1 MPRSLAKRFSKNNR
15 FQEKITPFVAHY
27 LYSLW
32 TSRHTQRLSY
42 AASKFLPPKIS
53 VHSNWLI
60 SNCQTHLAYKYCH
73 WLISI
78 STGSIVNLLRMKTD
92 YHWLIPNDP
101 IHAGYTNFH
110 WLISISTNP
119 IVKLL
124 KMNIN
129 CYWIISNDPTHIS
142 CAHFHWL
149 ISISINPILKIKGPT
164 LCGSH
169 IWHINRHDKGDM
181 NLGALTCLPPY
192 HVTFLASCQN
202 WSHDLAQ
209 CQVPVTWL
217 GTLPRHVSNLGNLP
231 ISVNSS
237 IYTQELHFFN
247 HFHKCSFAGQ
257 NIPPATCSSHLLF
270 EKGVRVYPSHLTWHH
285 AQFPPC
291 DLTPC
296 QVLWRHLAHC
306 QLTPNLPPDEM
317 GPIPFKD
324 YCKRHIS
331 TKQT

>member
-32 TSRHTQRLSY
+32 TQRPTQRLSY

-60 SNCQTHLAYKYCH
+60 SNCQTHLAYKHCH

-149 ISISINPILKIKGPT
+149 ISISINPILNIKGPT

-169 IWHINRHDKGDM
+169 IWHINRHHKDDM

-202 WSHDLAQ
+202 WSRDLAQ

-217 GTLPRHVSNLGNLP
+217 GTLPRHVSNFGNLP

-237 IYTQELHFFN
+237 IYTHFFN

-285 AQFPPC
+285 AKFPPC
-291 DLTPC
+291 YLTPC
-296 QVLWRHLAHC
+296 QALWRHLAHC